1 MPDCLIA
8 TTQNS
13 INHRTSINI
22 KKTYAVE
29 GFIEENKSGTVV
41 TRYEYI
47 FFLEMVCNFVLV
59 LYGGGGRGY
68 KTKISAT
75 PKSRNWL
82 SFLVRSR
89 LHLK

>member
-41 TRYEYI
+41 MSYEYI
-47 FFLEMVCNFVLV
+47 FFPGNGV
-59 LYGGGGRGY
+59 
-68 KTKISAT
+68 
-75 PKSRNWL
+75 
-82 SFLVRSR
+82 
-89 LHLK
+89 

>member
-1 MPDCLIA
+1 VPDCLIA

-41 TRYEYI
+41 TSYEYI
-47 FFLEMVCNFVLV
+47 FFLEKLCDFVLV
-59 LYGGGGRGY
+59 WYGRERGY

-82 SFLVRSR
+82 SFLVRGR